1 MNGRASFSILRLFLI
16 LLCWVLSGTAGKAQ
30 TADPGITVILP
41 AGQDAAQVETLVK
54 SLQGINRPVTI
65 RVENTSAAAPAPAKS
80 EAGGVSTPAAA
91 PEESSIDATRE
102 GLSAWLTAIGNKFSD
117 GLDRGFDGMGELG
130 AITDKLAAAWAANT
144 NTLSLLV
151 LLLILAVV
159 MAAAY
164 FVPLRW
170 GRRLVKPPATT
181 EPDLVG
187 NFLWRAKILLVDI
200 VALAAMVSVGFL
212 VVKFLLPHPDL
223 ARALARSIIRFALI
237 VGLYYAVA
245 RFLLG
250 ADKAGAPLLPV
261 LKPQWHLRNILI
273 YAVCV
278 ALIIE
283 TINLLDHVDA
293 DRTAVVGWLL
303 IITTLTAAFALW
315 WVWNARRDVAQ
326 AIRHANPEGWGRRLV
341 AAIFP
346 GMNILGVALVWC
358 AARMSAAATERGDW
372 STAASVLLLLIAV
385 VPILGFGIPA
395 LLDAVMVR
403 NLDDQPV
410 TPLRAGTRTVVR
422 VLASAGTWIGVF
434 YAIIYVWSVYVA
446 DIEPQTALARMRV
459 LAQAGLAFLVGC
471 AIWVFFKSYFDSY
484 APKPAGASPLADGDE
499 DAGHTAQGRLA
510 TVLPLIRDIVL
521 GGIIALTALVILSAI
536 GVDIGPLLAGFGV
549 LGLAVSFGSQTLIK
563 DIVSGVF
570 FMTDDA
576 FRVGEYIETGK
587 QKGTVEKI
595 HLRSVR
601 LRHQNGQ
608 IHTIPFGQLDAI
620 TNYSRDWST
629 VKFEIRL
636 DRDADIELAR
646 KTIKKVGLA
655 MQQDPEL
662 GPDLIAPLKM
672 QGIQDITDSAV
683 VVRLKF
689 TSKPKNPS
697 LLQRESF
704 KRVYR
709 ALQEAGV
716 ALASNAVTVRS
727 PTHPAMAGAAASA
740 TLAQTAVDPRA
751 AE

>member
-1 MNGRASFSILRLFLI
+1 MAGKASSSLVHLCVV
-16 LLCWVLSGTAGKAQ
+16 LLCWVLLGTAVNAQ
-30 TADPGITVILP
+30 SADPGITVILP
-41 AGQDAAQVETLVK
+41 SGHDAAQAEALIK
-54 SLQGINRPVTI
+54 SLKDTNRPVTI
-65 RVENTSAAAPAPAKS
+65 RVEGAATAAAKP
-80 EAGGVSTPAAA
+80 EAAL
-91 PEESSIDATRE
+91 EEKLSIAATRE
-102 GLSAWLTAIGNKFSD
+102 GVSAWLIGLGSKFSD
-117 GLDRGFDGMGELG
+117 GLERGLDGIGDLG
-130 AITDKLAAAWAANT
+130 TIPDKLAAAWAQNG
-144 NTLSLLV
+144 SGYSPWFLLFA
-151 LLLILAVV
+151 LAVA
-159 MAAAY
+159 MAVAY
-164 FVPLRW
+164 FAPLHW
-170 GRRLVKPPATT
+170 GRRLVRPPAVS
-181 EPDLVG
+181 EPDLAIG
-187 NFLWRAKILLVDI
+187 FLWRAKLLLVDLG
-200 VALAAMVSVGFL
+200 ALAVMVFAGFL
-212 VVKFLLPHPDL
+212 IIKLLLPQPDF
-223 ARALARSIIRFALI
+223 ARAFAHSLIRFALI
-237 VGLYYAVA
+237 VGLYYAVG
-245 RFLLG
+245 RLLLG
-250 ADKAGAPLLPV
+250 PDSAGKPLLPV
-261 LKPQWHLRNILI
+261 LKARWHLRNILI

-283 TINLLDHVDA
+283 TINILDRVDV
-293 DRTAVVGWLL
+293 DRTPAVGWLL
-303 IITTLTAAFALW
+303 IITTLTAGFALW
-315 WVWNARRDVAQ
+315 WVWNARHDVTQ
-326 AIRHANPEGWGRRLV
+326 AIRRANPEGWGRRFV

-346 GMNILGVALVWC
+346 AMNILGVLLVWC

-395 LLDAVMVR
+395 LLDAIMVR
-403 NLDDQPV
+403 NLDDQPASPV
-410 TPLRAGTRTVVR
+410 RAATRAVVR
-422 VLASAGTWIGVF
+422 AVASAGTWIGVL
-434 YAIIYVWSVYVA
+434 YAIIYIWSVYVA
-446 DIEPQTALARMRV
+446 DSDPQAALARMRV

-471 AIWVFFKSYFDSY
+471 TIWVFFKSYFDSY
-484 APKPAGASPLADGDE
+484 APQSSGAAHPGGGDE
-499 DAGHTAQGRLA
+499 DAGGSAQGRLA

-536 GVDIGPLLAGFGV
+536 GVNIGPLLAGFGV

-570 FMTDDA
+570 FMADDA

-620 TNYSRDWST
+620 TNYSRDWAT

-636 DRDADIELAR
+636 DRDADIEMAR
-646 KTIKKVGLA
+646 KVIKKVGLA

-689 TSKPKNPS
+689 TAKPKNPS
-697 LLQRESF
+697 LLQRDAL

-716 ALASNAVTVRS
+716 PLASNAVTVRS
-727 PTHPAMAGAAASA
+727 PIQSAMAGAAASA
-740 TLAQTAVDPRA
+740 AMVPPTVDPRT

>member
-1 MNGRASFSILRLFLI
+1 MNGRASSSILRLCLI
-16 LLCWVLSGTAGKAQ
+16 LLCWVLLGTAGRAQ

-41 AGQDAAQVETLVK
+41 SGQDAAQVETLVK

-65 RVENTSAAAPAPAKS
+65 RVESGTAAAPAPAKS
-80 EAGGVSTPAAA
+80 ETGGAATPVAA
-91 PEESSIDATRE
+91 PEESPIAATRE
-102 GLSAWLTAIGNKFSD
+102 GVSAWLKALGNRFSD
-117 GLDRGFDGMGELG
+117 GLDRGFDGIGVLG
-130 AITDKLAAAWAANT
+130 AIADKLATAWAANA
-144 NTLSLLV
+144 NTISLLV

-170 GRRLVKPPATT
+170 GQRLVKPPAAA

-200 VALAAMVSVGFL
+200 VALAAMVFAGFL

-237 VGLYYAVA
+237 VGLYYAA
-245 RFLLG
+245 GRFLLG
-250 ADKAGAPLLPV
+250 PDKAGAPLLPL

-273 YAVCV
+273 YAFCV

-293 DRTAVVGWLL
+293 DRTPAVGWLL
-303 IITTLTAAFALW
+303 VITTLTAAFALW
-315 WVWNARRDVAQ
+315 WVWSARRDVAL
-326 AIRHANPEGWGRRLV
+326 AIKRANPEGWGRRLV
-341 AAIFP
+341 AAVFP
-346 GMNILGVALVWC
+346 GMNILGVVLVWC
-358 AARMSAAATERGDW
+358 TARMSAAATERGDW

-403 NLDDQPV
+403 HLDDQPV
-410 TPLRAGTRTVVR
+410 TPLRAGTRAVVR
-422 VLASAGTWIGVF
+422 VLASAGTWIGVI
-434 YAIIYVWSVYVA
+434 YAIIYIWSVYVT

-484 APKPAGASPLADGDE
+484 APKSAGVGHIAGGDE
-499 DAGHTAQGRLA
+499 DVGNTAQGRLA

-620 TNYSRDWST
+620 TNYSRDWAT

-697 LLQRESF
+697 LLQRDAL

-716 ALASNAVTVRS
+716 SLASNAVTVRS
-727 PTHPAMAGAAASA
+727 PTHSAMAGAAVSA
-740 TLAQTAVDPRA
+740 TLAQATVDPRT

>member
-1 MNGRASFSILRLFLI
+1 MNGRVTSSILRLCLI
-16 LLCWVLSGTAGKAQ
+16 LLCWALPGAAGQAQ

-41 AGQDAAQVETLVK
+41 AGQDAAQVETLVR

-65 RVENTSAAAPAPAKS
+65 RVESAPASAPAAAKS
-80 EAGGVSTPAAA
+80 ETGSATTPAAT

-102 GLSAWLTAIGNKFSD
+102 GVSAWLTAVGNKFSD
-117 GLDRGFDGMGELG
+117 GLDRGFDGIGELG
-130 AITDKLAAAWAANT
+130 AITDRLAAAWTANT
-144 NTLSLLV
+144 NSISLLI

-164 FVPLRW
+164 FVPQRW
-170 GRRLVKPPATT
+170 GQRLVRPPAAA
-181 EPDLVG
+181 EPDLVA

-200 VALAAMVSVGFL
+200 VALAAMVFVGFL

-223 ARALARSIIRFALI
+223 ARALARSVIRFALI

-261 LKPQWHLRNILI
+261 LKPQWHMRNILI

-326 AIRHANPEGWGRRLV
+326 AIRRDNPEGWGRRLV

-446 DIEPQTALARMRV
+446 DIDPQTALMRMRI

-484 APKPAGASPLADGDE
+484 APKPAGASPLAGGDE
-499 DAGHTAQGRLA
+499 DVGHTAQGRLA

-620 TNYSRDWST
+620 TNYSRDWAT

-689 TSKPKNPS
+689 TAKPKNPS
-697 LLQRESF
+697 LLQRDAL

-709 ALQEAGV
+709 ALQEVGV
-716 ALASNAVTVRS
+716 SLASNAVTVRS

-740 TLAQTAVDPRA
+740 TLAQTAVDPRT

>member
-1 MNGRASFSILRLFLI
+1 MAGLAFFSIKRFCLI
-16 LLCWVLSGTAGKAQ
+16 LLCWAWLGTAGQAQ
-30 TADPGITVILP
+30 TAEPGITVILP
-41 AGQDAAQVETLVK
+41 SGQEAAQVEALVK
-54 SLQGINRPVTI
+54 SLQGTDRPVTI
-65 RVENTSAAAPAPAKS
+65 RVESGAAGVAPAKS
-80 EAGGVSTPAAA
+80 ESGSAA
-91 PEESSIDATRE
+91 PSAAESPMEATRE
-102 GLSAWLTAIGNKFSD
+102 GVSAWLTALGNKFSD
-117 GLDRGFDGMGELG
+117 GLDRGFDGIGELG
-130 AITDKLAAAWAANT
+130 AIADKLAAAWAANA
-144 NTLSLLV
+144 NGISLPV
-151 LLLILAVV
+151 LLLLLAVV
-159 MAAAY
+159 LAAAY

-170 GRRLVKPPATT
+170 GQRLVKPPSAA
-181 EPDLVG
+181 EPDLVA
-187 NFLWRAKILLVDI
+187 NFLWRSRRLLADI
-200 VALAAMVSVGFL
+200 VALAAMVFAGFL
-212 VVKFLLPHPDL
+212 VVKFLLPHADL
-223 ARALARSIIRFALI
+223 ARALAHSIIRFALI
-237 VGLYYAVA
+237 VGLYYAA
-245 RFLLG
+245 GRFLLG
-250 ADKAGAPLLPV
+250 PDKAGAPLLPV

-273 YAVCV
+273 YAIFV

-293 DRTAVVGWLL
+293 DRTATVGWLL
-303 IITTLTAAFALW
+303 VITTLTAAFALW

-326 AIRHANPEGWGRRLV
+326 AIKHANPEGWGRRLV
-341 AAIFP
+341 AALFP
-346 GMNILGVALVWC
+346 GMNILGVVLVWC
-358 AARMSAAATERGDW
+358 AARMSAAATEHGDW

-403 NLDDQPV
+403 HLDEQPV
-410 TPLRAGTRTVVR
+410 TPLRAGTRAVVR

-434 YAIIYVWSVYVA
+434 YAIIYIWSVYVA
-446 DIEPQTALARMRV
+446 DIEPQTALARMRI

-484 APKPAGASPLADGDE
+484 APKPAGASPLAGSDE
-499 DAGHTAQGRLA
+499 DVGHTAQGRLA

-620 TNYSRDWST
+620 TNYSRDWAT

-697 LLQRESF
+697 LLQRDAL

-716 ALASNAVTVRS
+716 SLASNAVTVRS

-740 TLAQTAVDPRA
+740 TMAQTAVDPRT

>member
-1 MNGRASFSILRLFLI
+1 MNGSAYFSILRICLI
-16 LLCWVLSGTAGKAQ
+16 LLCWAVLGTTGQAQ

-41 AGQDAAQVETLVK
+41 SGQDAAQVETLVK

-65 RVENTSAAAPAPAKS
+65 RVESGAAAALAPAKS
-80 EAGGVSTPAAA
+80 EPGNAPTPVAA
-91 PEESSIDATRE
+91 PEESSIDATRA
-102 GLSAWLTAIGNKFSD
+102 GVSAWLTALGDKFSD
-117 GLDRGFDGMGELG
+117 GLDRGFDGIGELG
-130 AITDKLAAAWAANT
+130 AITDRLAAAWAANT
-144 NTLSLLV
+144 NDISLPV

-159 MAAAY
+159 MAAA
-164 FVPLRW
+164 FFAPLRW
-170 GRRLVKPPATT
+170 GQRLVKSPAAA
-181 EPDLVG
+181 EPDLVS

-200 VALAAMVSVGFL
+200 LALAAMVFAGFL

-250 ADKAGAPLLPV
+250 PDKAGAPLLPV
-261 LKPQWHLRNILI
+261 LEPKWHLRNVLI
-273 YAVCV
+273 YACFV

-283 TINLLDHVDA
+283 TINVLDHVDA
-293 DRTAVVGWLL
+293 DRTATVGWLL
-303 IITTLTAAFALW
+303 IITTLTAAFALR
-315 WVWNARRDVAQ
+315 WVWKARRDVAQ
-326 AIRHANPEGWGRRLV
+326 AIKRTNPEGWGRRLV
-341 AAIFP
+341 AALFP
-346 GMNILGVALVWC
+346 GMNILGVILVWC
-358 AARMSAAATERGDW
+358 AARMSAAATERSDW

-395 LLDAVMVR
+395 LLDAVMAR
-403 NLDDQPV
+403 NLEDQPAS
-410 TPLRAGTRTVVR
+410 PLRAGIRSVVR

-434 YAIIYVWSVYVA
+434 YAIIYIWSVYVA
-446 DIEPQTALARMRV
+446 DIEPQTALSRMRV

-471 AIWVFFKSYFDSY
+471 AIWMFFKSYFDSY
-484 APKPAGASPLADGDE
+484 APKAAGASHLGGGDE
-499 DAGHTAQGRLA
+499 DVGGTAQGRLA

-563 DIVSGVF
+563 DIVSGAF
-570 FMTDDA
+570 FMADDA

-620 TNYSRDWST
+620 TNYSRDWAT

-689 TSKPKNPS
+689 TAKPKNPS
-697 LLQRESF
+697 LLQRDAL

-716 ALASNAVTVRS
+716 SLASNAVTVRS
-727 PTHPAMAGAAASA
+727 PGQPVLAGAAASA
-740 TLAQTAVDPRA
+740 SMAQTAVDPRT